1 MASPEVLDFE
11 ALLQPISEE
20 NPAGVDVRADPAA
33 SSAYYAIKDARSA
46 IRAKE
51 RSLVADDEGEMPDSR
66 SEWRPILEQSK
77 TLLTENSK
85 DLEIT
90 AWLIEALTRIHGFG
104 GLRDGFR
111 LAREICSQFWEECFP
126 LPDDDGI
133 EARVIPLAGLNGEDA
148 DGALIVPIRSI
159 PITEGTGAG
168 PFCCWQYQ
176 QAVLLQQSTDP
187 EVRQKRIDAG
197 AVTLEQFD
205 QAGAETSR
213 AFFESTLE
221 DLNQCQEEF
230 AKLCEVFDERCTAE
244 LAPPSSNIRNA
255 LGSCL
260 EALRYAGKDVL
271 ASESEEEDTEAG
283 ESAQAAA
290 PGVKGSYPGSRE
302 EAFRTLLQ
310 MADFFRRNEPHSP
323 ISYALEQVVR
333 WGRMSLPDLLG
344 ELIAED
350 AARQNLFRL
359 AGIKKPGEPQ

>member
-1 MASPEVLDFE
+1 MASPGVLDLE

-20 NPAGVDVRADPAA
+20 NPAGVDVRADAA
-33 SSAYYAIKDARSA
+33 TSSAYYAIKDARSA

-51 RSLVADDEGEMPDSR
+51 RSLVADDGEVADFR
-66 SEWRPILEQSK
+66 SEWRPILEQSQ
-77 TLLTENSK
+77 TLLSENSK
-85 DLEIT
+85 DLEIA
-90 AWLIEALTRIHGFG
+90 AWIIEALTRVHGFG

-111 LAREICSQFWEECFP
+111 LAREICSQFWDECFP

-133 EARVIPLAGLNGEDA
+133 EARVTPLAGLNGVDA
-148 DGALIVPIRSI
+148 EGALIVPIRSI
-159 PITEGTGAG
+159 PITDGTAAG

-197 AVTLEQFD
+197 ALTLEQFD

-213 AFFESTLE
+213 EFFESRLE
-221 DLNQCQEEF
+221 DLKQCQEEF
-230 AKLCEVFDERCTAE
+230 AALCEMLDERCTAE

-255 LGSCL
+255 LASCL

-271 ASESEEEDTEAG
+271 VSEPEEEDTEAG
-283 ESAQAAA
+283 EGAQAASGA
-290 PGVKGSYPGSRE
+290 KGSYPGSRE

-310 MADFFRRNEPHSP
+310 LADFFRRNEPHSP

-333 WGRMSLPDLLG
+333 WGRMSLPDLLE

-359 AGIKKPGEPQ
+359 AGIKKSAESQ